1 MSRITVLGGSGAV
14 GSVAAET
21 LASSGF
27 FSEIVIADVRLEQAK
42 KLAGGLGAKKISAVK
57 FDAADPRS
65 IKKTIAGSAVVL
77 NCVGPFYKYGPIIL

>member
-27 FSEIVIADVRLEQAK
+27 FSEIVIADVRLDQAK
-42 KLAGGLGAKKISAVK
+42 KLAGRLGAKKVSAVK
-57 FDAADPRS
+57 FDAADPQS
-65 IKKTIAGSAVVL
+65 IKKTI
-77 NCVGPFYKYGPIIL
+77 